1 MKALLNAAIEL
12 CLLKR
17 GPQDLPLSIHLL
29 WLTILLNMFVSVL
42 MLTDGQSGLGRA
54 IWQTLFELA
63 LMLGMLYTALRM
75 RGLSQ
80 RFIQAVTALM
90 LSGFL
95 LGMLVLPLIAWGK
108 QSQSVESGL
117 LFLIV
122 FSWGIVVFGH
132 ILRHTFDFSLNVG
145 IAAALL
151 YTMIAGSLIAIFFPV
166 LD

>member
-1 MKALLNAAIEL
+1 MKALFNAAIEI

-17 GPQDLPLSIHLL
+17 GPQDLPTSIHLL
-29 WLTILLNMFVSVL
+29 WLTTLLNMFVGIL
-42 MLTDGQSGLGRA
+42 MLTDVQSGIVRA

-63 LMLGMLYTALRM
+63 LMLGMLYTALRL
-75 RGLSQ
+75 RGLTQ
-80 RFIQAVTALM
+80 RLIQAVTALM

-95 LGMLVLPLIAWGK
+95 LGMLALPLISWSK

-151 YTMIAGSLIAIFFPV
+151 YTMVAGSLVAIFFPV
-166 LD
+166 VT